1 MTFAKKILITSSDIF
16 AISSQKQFEKI
27 ALKVFRFQYENNLVY
42 QEFCDFLKTDPH
54 KVKSLQQIPF
64 LPIQFFKSH
73 EVVSNTNPIQET
85 FTSSGTTSPVAHKGG
100 NLDKKVIPITSKHLV
115 TDVTLYEESYRKGFS
130 EFYGN
135 IEDYVVLALL
145 PSYLEREGSSL
156 IYMVK
161 DLIELSNHPE
171 SGFYLH
177 NHDEL
182 IAKLIALDLAGQNVI
197 LIGVTFA
204 LLDLIETFNEKSSFL
219 DKKKKVRDDLGQTTE
234 LSEKK
239 HSFQLQHT
247 IIMETGGMK
256 GKRKE
261 MIREELHEQLCKGF
275 GVSAIHSEYGMTELL
290 SQAYSLGNGVFECP
304 SWMQILVR
312 DTEDALTYIPDG
324 KTGGINVID
333 LANINSCSFIATQDL
348 GKKNPNNS
356 FEVLGRFDNSDI
368 RGCNLMVL

>member
-1 MTFAKKILITSSDIF
+1 MTSTPDIF
-16 AISSQKQFEKI
+16 TISSQKQFEKT
-27 ALKVFRFQYENNLVY
+27 ALKVFRFQYENNTVY
-42 QEFCDFLKTDPH
+42 HEFCNFLKTDVQ

-73 EVVSNTNPIQET
+73 EVVSSTNPVQEI
-85 FTSSGTTSPVAHKGG
+85 FTSSGTTG
-100 NLDKKVIPITSKHLV
+100 LITSKHLV
-115 TDVTLYEESYRKGFS
+115 TDVSLYEESYRKGFS
-130 EFYGN
+130 QFYGN
-135 IEDYVVLALL
+135 IEDYVILALL
-145 PSYLEREGSSL
+145 PSYMEREGSSL

-171 SGFYLH
+171 SDFHLH
-177 NHDEL
+177 SHDEL
-182 IAKLIALDLAGQNVI
+182 IVKLMALDQVGQNVI

-204 LLDLIETFNEKSSFL
+204 LLDLIEKQAFHLK
-219 DKKKKVRDDLGQTTE
+219 
-234 LSEKK
+234 
-239 HSFQLQHT
+239 HT

-256 GKRKE
+256 GRRKE

-275 GVSAIHSEYGMTELL
+275 GVTAIHSEYGMTELL
-290 SQAYSLGNGVFECP
+290 SQAYSLGNGIFECP
-304 SWMQILVR
+304 SWMQILIR
-312 DTEDALTYIPDG
+312 DTEDALTYVGPG

-368 RGCNLMVL
+368 RGCNLMVV